1 MIFTS
6 FEFILFFAVVVLIRL
21 CLKNV
26 GRDKWFLLL
35 ASVAFYVSWSLP
47 CVVFIGLTALMD
59 FSIARKLGQTTDAK
73 LRKRLLL
80 LSMTVSLGLLCFFKY
95 SNFLLENISALL
107 GLAGINLKLP
117 HLNIVQ
123 PPAISF
129 YTFASLGYVLD
140 VYYERVPVC
149 GSARDYSLFVTFFP
163 KLLSGPIV
171 RSGELISQFKERVC
185 ASAQDIE
192 IGLSYV
198 LIGAV
203 QKLVIADQI
212 AGPVAQTF
220 ASPQQ
225 FDAVTLLAGLLG
237 YTVQIYCDFAGYSAM
252 AIGFAR
258 ILGFKL
264 PENFQMPLSATSITD
279 FWRRWHMTLS
289 KWFRDYLFLPLEMA
303 TRNNP
308 YPHLRVCTNIF
319 LMMLLVGLWHG
330 PSWNYVI
337 FGGIH
342 GIALVIHKLWTV
354 WDPLKPWKK
363 KLAVKIP
370 VTICAHLLTLG
381 VVFVG
386 FVFFRAQT
394 IGDAVLYLTR
404 ISSWADDGTRLNSPF
419 ILAAVAAV
427 FVVHLLVRKDRNL
440 ALELPQKS
448 LTLRIAGYS
457 ALLLLLVLLGA
468 TDASPF
474 IYFQF

>member
-6 FEFILFFAVVVLIRL
+6 FEFILFFAVVVLVRL
-21 CLKNV
+21 CLKSV
-26 GRDKWFLLL
+26 GPDKWFLLL
-35 ASVAFYVSWSLP
+35 ASLAFYVSWSLP
-47 CVVFIGLTALMD
+47 CIVFIGLTALVD

-73 LRKRLLL
+73 LRKRLLI

-107 GLAGINLKLP
+107 DLAGINLKIP

-140 VYYERVPVC
+140 VYYERTPVC
-149 GSARDYSLFVTFFP
+149 GSARDYSLFLTFFP

-171 RSGELISQFKERVC
+171 RSGELISQFKERVQ

-203 QKLVIADQI
+203 QKLVVADQI

-225 FDAVTLLAGLLG
+225 FDAVTLVAGLMG

-308 YPHLRVCTNIF
+308 YPNLRVCTNIL

-337 FGGIH
+337 FGGTH
-342 GIALVIHKLWTV
+342 GLALVIHKLWTV

-363 KLAVKIP
+363 MLTVKIP
-370 VTICAHLLTLG
+370 VTICAHVLTLG
-381 VVFVG
+381 VVFLG

-394 IGDAVLYLTR
+394 IGDAFLYMKR
-404 ISSWADDGTRLNSPF
+404 IAVWEHSGTRLNSPF

-427 FVVHLLVRKDRNL
+427 FAVHLLVRKDRNL

-448 LTLRIAGYS
+448 LAVRIAGYS

>member
-6 FEFILFFAVVVLIRL
+6 FEFVLFFTVAVLIRL
-21 CLKNV
+21 LVRNA
-26 GRDKWFLLL
+26 GPDKWILLI
-35 ASVAFYVSWSLP
+35 ASLGFYASWNAP
-47 CVVFIGLTALMD
+47 CLVFVLLTTFVD
-59 FSIARKLGQTTDAK
+59 FSVARKLGQTTDPK
-73 LRKRLLL
+73 LRRRLLL
-80 LSMTVSLGLLCFFKY
+80 LSLVISLGLLGFFKY
-95 SNFLLENISALL
+95 ANFFLENVCGLMR
-107 GLAGINLKLP
+107 LAGMNVGTM
-117 HLNIVQ
+117 HLNLVQ

-140 VYYERVPVC
+140 VYYERTPAC
-149 GSARDYSLFVTFFP
+149 TSARDYSLFVTFFP
-163 KLLSGPIV
+163 KLLSGPIT
-171 RSGELISQFKERVC
+171 RSTELLSQFKERVR
-185 ASAQDIE
+185 ASAEDIE

-212 AGPVAQTF
+212 AAPVAQTF
-220 ASPQQ
+220 ATPQQ
-225 FDAVTLLAGLLG
+225 FDAVTLLVGLMG

-258 ILGFKL
+258 VLGFKL

-303 TRNNP
+303 TRNHP
-308 YPHLRVCTNIF
+308 FPVLRVNTNIL

-342 GIALVIHKLWTV
+342 GLALVIHKLWTTY
-354 WDPLKPWKK
+354 DPLKPWKK
-363 KLAVKIP
+363 NLTVKILWT
-370 VTICAHLLTLG
+370 VCAHVLTLG

-386 FVFFRAQT
+386 FVFFRTQT
-394 IGDAVLYLTR
+394 FSEALVYLNR
-404 ISSWADDGTRLNSPF
+404 IVAWEHGGTRLNSPF
-419 ILAAVAAV
+419 IMAAIAAV
-427 FVVHLLVRKDRNL
+427 FAVHLLVRKDRNL

-448 LTLRIAGYS
+448 VPIRIVGYS
-457 ALLLLLVLLGA
+457 MLLLLLVLLGA

>member
-6 FEFILFFAVVVLIRL
+6 FEFILFFAVVVLVRL
-21 CLKNV
+21 CLRNV
-26 GRDKWFLLL
+26 GPDKWFLLL

-47 CVVFIGLTALMD
+47 CVVFIGLTALTD

-107 GLAGINLKLP
+107 GLAGINFKLP

-149 GSARDYSLFVTFFP
+149 SSARDYSLFVTFFP
-163 KLLSGPIV
+163 KLLSGPIT
-171 RSGELISQFKERVC
+171 RSGELISQFKERVR
-185 ASAQDIE
+185 ASAEDIE

-203 QKLVIADQI
+203 QKLVIADQV

-264 PENFQMPLSATSITD
+264 AENFQMPLSSRNITE
-279 FWRRWHMTLS
+279 FWRRWHITLS
-289 KWFRDYLFLPLEMA
+289 QWFRDYLFLPLEMA
-303 TRNNP
+303 TRSNP
-308 YPHLRVCTNIF
+308 SPMVRVSINMT
-319 LMMLLVGLWHG
+319 LTMLLCGLWHG
-330 PSWNYVI
+330 ASWNYVI
-337 FGGIH
+337 WGGIH
-342 GIALVIHKLWTV
+342 GVALSTHRLWTT
-354 WDPLKPWKK
+354 WKPTAKFK
-363 KLAVKIP
+363 SNRFYRTVAV
-370 VTICAHLLTLG
+370 TGSHFLTLG
-381 VVFVG
+381 VVMLG
-386 FVFFRAQT
+386 MVFFRAAT
-394 IGDAVLYLTR
+394 FSDATMYLSR
-404 ISSWADDGTRLNSPF
+404 LLSWSDSGTRLNSPF
-419 ILAAVAAV
+419 ILAAIAAV

-448 LTLRIAGYS
+448 LTVRIAGYS

-474 IYFQF
+474 VYFQF

>member
-1 MIFTS
+1 
-6 FEFILFFAVVVLIRL
+6 
-21 CLKNV
+21 
-26 GRDKWFLLL
+26 
-35 ASVAFYVSWSLP
+35 
-47 CVVFIGLTALMD
+47 
-59 FSIARKLGQTTDAK
+59 
-73 LRKRLLL
+73 
-80 LSMTVSLGLLCFFKY
+80 
-95 SNFLLENISALL
+95 
-107 GLAGINLKLP
+107 
-117 HLNIVQ
+117 
-123 PPAISF
+123 
-129 YTFASLGYVLD
+129 
-140 VYYERVPVC
+140 
-149 GSARDYSLFVTFFP
+149 
-163 KLLSGPIV
+163 
-171 RSGELISQFKERVC
+171 
-185 ASAQDIE
+185 
-192 IGLSYV
+192 
-198 LIGAV
+198 
-203 QKLVIADQI
+203 
-212 AGPVAQTF
+212 
-220 ASPQQ
+220 
-225 FDAVTLLAGLLG
+225 
-237 YTVQIYCDFAGYSAM
+237 M

-308 YPHLRVCTNIF
+308 YPHLRVCANIF

-354 WDPLKPWKK
+354 WDPLKPCKK

-370 VTICAHLLTLG
+370 VTICAHVLTLG

-394 IGDAVLYLTR
+394 IGDAFLYMKR
-404 ISSWADDGTRLNSPF
+404 IAAWEQGGTRLNSPF

-448 LTLRIAGYS
+448 LALRIAGYS
-457 ALLLLLVLLGA
+457 VLLLLLVLLGA

>member
-6 FEFILFFAVVVLIRL
+6 FEFILFFAVVVLVRL
-21 CLKNV
+21 CLRNV
-26 GRDKWFLLL
+26 GPDKWFLLL

-47 CVVFIGLTALMD
+47 CVVFIGLAALMD

-73 LRKRLLL
+73 RRKRLLI

-149 GSARDYSLFVTFFP
+149 SSARDYSLFVTFFP
-163 KLLSGPIV
+163 KLLSGPIT
-171 RSGELISQFKERVC
+171 RSGELISQFKERVR
-185 ASAQDIE
+185 ASAEDIE

-203 QKLVIADQI
+203 QKLVIADQV

-258 ILGFKL
+258 IMGFKL
-264 PENFQMPLSATSITD
+264 PENFQMPLSSRNITE
-279 FWRRWHMTLS
+279 FWRRWHITLS
-289 KWFRDYLFLPLEMA
+289 QWFRDYLFLPLEMA
-303 TRNNP
+303 TRSNP
-308 YPHLRVCTNIF
+308 SPMVRVSINMT
-319 LMMLLVGLWHG
+319 LTMLLCGLWHG
-330 PSWNYVI
+330 ASWNYVI
-337 FGGIH
+337 WGGIH
-342 GIALVIHKLWTV
+342 GVALSTHRLWTT
-354 WDPLKPWKK
+354 WKPTAKFK
-363 KLAVKIP
+363 SNRFYQTVAV
-370 VTICAHLLTLG
+370 TGSHFLTLG
-381 VVFVG
+381 VVMLG
-386 FVFFRAQT
+386 MVFFRAAT
-394 IGDAVLYLTR
+394 FSDATLYLSR
-404 ISSWADDGTRLNSPF
+404 LLSWSDSGTRLNSPF
-419 ILAAVAAV
+419 ILAAIAAV

-448 LTLRIAGYS
+448 LAVRIAGYS

>member
-21 CLKNV
+21 CLNNV
-26 GRDKWFLLL
+26 GPDKWFLLL

-47 CVVFIGLTALMD
+47 CVLFIGLTALMD
-59 FSIARKLGQTTDAK
+59 FSIARKLGHTTDAK

-80 LSMTVSLGLLCFFKY
+80 LSMTASLGLLCFFKY
-95 SNFLLENISALL
+95 SNFLLENISTLL
-107 GLAGINLKLP
+107 GLAGVNLSIP
-117 HLNIVQ
+117 RLNIVQ

-140 VYYERVPVC
+140 VYYERIPVC
-149 GSARDYSLFVTFFP
+149 ASARDYSLYVSFFP

-171 RSGELISQFKERVC
+171 RSGELISQFKQRVR
-185 ASAQDIE
+185 ASAEDIE

-212 AGPVAQTF
+212 SAPVAQTF

-225 FDAVTLLAGLLG
+225 FDAVTLVAGLMG

-264 PENFQMPLSATSITD
+264 PENFQMPLSSRNITE
-279 FWRRWHMTLS
+279 FWRRWHITLS
-289 KWFRDYLFLPLEMA
+289 QWFRDYLFLPLEMA
-303 TRNNP
+303 TRSNP
-308 YPHLRVCTNIF
+308 SPAARVSINMTLTMVLC
-319 LMMLLVGLWHG
+319 GLWHG
-330 PSWNYVI
+330 ASWNYVI
-337 FGGIH
+337 WGGIH
-342 GIALVIHKLWTV
+342 GAALSIHKLWTM
-354 WDPLKPWKK
+354 WKPLAGLKNNPIYQMV
-363 KLAVKIP
+363 AAMSSHI
-370 VTICAHLLTLG
+370 LTLG
-381 VVFVG
+381 VVMLG
-386 FVFFRAQT
+386 MVFFRAAT
-394 IGDAVLYLTR
+394 LSDATLYLHRLLTWNN
-404 ISSWADDGTRLNSPF
+404 SGTRLNSPF

-427 FVVHLLVRKDRNL
+427 FVVHLFVRKDRNL

-448 LTLRIAGYS
+448 LTVRIAGYS
-457 ALLLLLVLLGA
+457 ALMVLLVLLGA

-474 IYFQF
+474 VYFQF